1 MAVDQNQAVSGTTA
15 PSTPKVRPLARS
27 RASLP
32 VKSSLGGWSQIAAAF
47 DRARASA
54 AQQSGNEKSLIA
66 SINAT
71 NDATGKKIAAL
82 QGDYDGEMQR
92 INAAAQRQRL
102 IGIKQAQ
109 ALRKALPIIG
119 VFALIA
125 GASDGVLGAM
135 SALAGGLAG
144 LSQGQTEAYKRAW
157 NEYDAQV
164 KGMFAE
170 QKGILQEMKDVRDDA
185 SKTVDQKIALFKVIG
200 SGNKLF
206 STLSGQEA
214 NSMER
219 WMQNQAAMA
228 NRIKVA
234 EIAHAKAAAQN
245 APADNSELSE
255 TAVEL
260 SKLKRLSGGSQ

>member
-1 MAVDQNQAVSGTTA
+1 MAVDQNQAVSGA
-15 PSTPKVRPLARS
+15 AASSTPKVRPLARKS
-27 RASLP
+27 ASSP

-54 AQQSGNEKSLIA
+54 AQQSGDEKTLIA

-82 QGDYDGEMQR
+82 QGSYDDEMQR

-185 SKTVDQKIALFKVIG
+185 SKTVDQKIALFKAIG

-206 STLSGQEA
+206 STLNSQEA
-214 NSMER
+214 GSMER
-219 WMQNQAAMA
+219 WIENQERMA

-234 EIAHAKAAAQN
+234 EIAHTKAAGQN
-245 APADNSELSE
+245 APVDNSELSE
-255 TAVEL
+255 TAAEL
-260 SKLKRLSGGSQ
+260 SKLLSGGSQ

>member
-1 MAVDQNQAVSGTTA
+1 MAVDQNQAAVQA
-15 PSTPKVRPLARS
+15 PSAPRPLARKTTS
-27 RASLP
+27 SP
-32 VKSSLGGWSQIAAAF
+32 VKSGMGGWSQIAAAF
-47 DRARASA
+47 DRARAEAS
-54 AQQSGNEKSLIA
+54 QQSGDQKSLVA

-71 NDATGKKIAAL
+71 NDATDKKIAAL
-82 QGDYDGEMQR
+82 QGNYDAEMQR

-157 NEYDAQV
+157 AEYDTQV
-164 KGMFAE
+164 KSMFAE
-170 QKGILQEMKDVRDDA
+170 QEGILQEMKNVRDDA
-185 SKTVDQKIALFKVIG
+185 SKTIDQKIALFNAIG
-200 SGNKLF
+200 SDNKLF
-206 STLSGQEA
+206 STLSTQEA
-214 NSMER
+214 SSMER
-219 WMQNQAAMA
+219 WIENQQQMA

-234 EIAHAKAAAQN
+234 EIAHAKAAGQN
-245 APADNSELSE
+245 APVNNSELGE
-255 TAVEL
+255 TAEAL
-260 SKLKRLSGGSQ
+260 SKLLSGGSQ